1 MLNGQANQQ
10 PSSRTNA
17 AGAMNAGGLVIHT
30 WATSVQV
37 FLHKNVGDRFLGI
50 HAAAVLLLVPVYG
63 AFWQGYDLRPLM
75 WFLPVYLGAVTV
87 ARLGIASRRHD
98 GTRIH
103 SFYTGF
109 PRCMKARSKL
119 SEVQFKRYI
128 EPVLAASTGL
138 TLCMMGERPLGVYL
152 IIAGVCLFISVSMS
166 ELQFEQR
173 AAAMNDQ
180 VIEQQYVAER
190 FREMQGNGY

>member
-1 MLNGQANQQ
+1 
-10 PSSRTNA
+10 
-17 AGAMNAGGLVIHT
+17 
-30 WATSVQV
+30 
-37 FLHKNVGDRFLGI
+37 
-50 HAAAVLLLVPVYG
+50 
-63 AFWQGYDLRPLM
+63 
-75 WFLPVYLGAVTV
+75 
-87 ARLGIASRRHD
+87 
-98 GTRIH
+98 
-103 SFYTGF
+103 
-109 PRCMKARSKL
+109 MKARSKL

>member
-1 MLNGQANQQ
+1 MLNGQQRQQ
-10 PSSRTNA
+10 ECSGPNPT
-17 AGAMNAGGLVIHT
+17 GTMNAIGWLIHT

-75 WFLPVYLGAVTV
+75 WFLPVYLGAVAV
-87 ARLGIASRRHD
+87 ARLGIVRRRFN

-109 PRCMKARSKL
+109 PRCMKPRSKL
-119 SEVQFKRYI
+119 SEAQFKRYV

-138 TLCMMGERPLGVYL
+138 TFCMMGERPLGVYL
-152 IIAGVCLFISVSMS
+152 IIAGVCVFLSASMS
-166 ELQFEQR
+166 EIQFEQR
-173 AAAMNDQ
+173 ATAMNDQ

-190 FREMQGNGY
+190 FREMQGQGY